1 MLVGG
6 SLGIVVLGLSGIGLA
21 GVTVD
26 GTLNPGEGYSGALA
40 TQTDLSGFGYS
51 TSGDGNST
59 GGSELDAG
67 YGVVQNGTLYLF
79 LAGNIEGNYTA
90 NHLNVFIAD
99 GATAGQSILN
109 VSGGWTASAMNGSVF
124 GPDFSPSL
132 LLDAN
137 DYEGTLYVDQYSL
150 NPSGSNNTYLGSIGL
165 TGGIGNNQ
173 NLGGGGIAV
182 GFNNTNI
189 STMGTNG
196 LALADDVTT
205 GLELGIPLS
214 ALGNPTGNIQV
225 MAEINGGGDGY
236 LSNQFL
242 PGLAPGTGNLGSPP
256 IFNFGGVYG
265 QYFSVAVPE
274 PASMCLLGGAA
285 LMLCLRRRKA

>member
-1 MLVGG
+1 
-6 SLGIVVLGLSGIGLA
+6 LA
-21 GVTVD
+21 SVTVD
-26 GTLNPGEGYSGALA
+26 GTLGAGEGYGSALA

-51 TSGDGNST
+51 TSGDGTSS

-79 LAGNIEGNYTA
+79 LAGNIEDNGTA

-99 GATAGQSILN
+99 NATPGQSVLN

-137 DYEGTLYVDQYSL
+137 DYYGTLYVDQYNL
-150 NPSGSNNTYLGSIGL
+150 NPSGSNNSYLGGIGL
-165 TGGIGNNQ
+165 SGGIGNNQ
-173 NLGGGGIAV
+173 NLSGIAV

-196 LALADDVTT
+196 LALADNVTT

-225 MAEINGGGDGY
+225 LADINGGGDGY

-242 PGLAPGTGNLGSPP
+242 PGLAPGTGNLGGPP

-274 PASMCLLGGAA
+274 PTSIGLVGAA
-285 LMLCLRRRKA
+285 AMMLCARRRKA